1 MAGTII
7 NDGTFKL
14 ASTNSLTRLMLAGD
28 TTLDGTGETVLGGIY
43 NYIGSSAT
51 NKTLTIG
58 ADQTLR
64 GGGLIGSSSYG
75 EVDVVNK
82 GTVVADNGTL
92 YTYGS
97 TFNNAAGEIQVSS
110 GAALYVQ
117 KGMLN
122 GGSISGA
129 GTLTGSGT
137 FQDVHYSGGLNVS
150 GGTIQGGH
158 IDDTLTVTN
167 GGYVSMAGTITND
180 GTFKLASTNS
190 LTRLMLA
197 GDTTLDGTGE
207 TVLGGIYNY
216 IGSSTTNKTLTIGA
230 DQTLRG
236 GGLIGSSSYGE
247 VDVVNKGTVVA
258 DNGTLYT
265 YGSTFNNAA
274 GEIQVSSGAAL
285 YVQKGMLNGGS
296 ISGAGTL
303 TGSGTFQDVHY
314 SGGLNVSGGTIQGGH
329 IDDTL
334 TVTNGGYVSMAGTI
348 TNDGTFKMA
357 GANSTT
363 LLMLAG
369 DTTLDGTGETVLA
382 ESTTTSAAVLQVT
395 L

>member
-1 MAGTII
+1 
-7 NDGTFKL
+7 
-14 ASTNSLTRLMLAGD
+14 

-43 NYIGSSAT
+43 NYIGSSTT

-207 TVLGGIYNY
+207 TVL
-216 IGSSTTNKTLTIGA
+216 
-230 DQTLRG
+230 
-236 GGLIGSSSYGE
+236 
-247 VDVVNKGTVVA
+247 
-258 DNGTLYT
+258 
-265 YGSTFNNAA
+265 
-274 GEIQVSSGAAL
+274 
-285 YVQKGMLNGGS
+285 
-296 ISGAGTL
+296 
-303 TGSGTFQDVHY
+303 
-314 SGGLNVSGGTIQGGH
+314 
-329 IDDTL
+329 
-334 TVTNGGYVSMAGTI
+334 
-348 TNDGTFKMA
+348 
-357 GANSTT
+357 
-363 LLMLAG
+363 
-369 DTTLDGTGETVLA
+369 A

-395 L
+395 PLTIGSDQTARVAGPRYGNQCQQSLDTDAIGTQQSNPTAARREGTQGATGAAPRFRHFVQGLTRGTSAQRICSVSGRSPFKWQITRDVAGDTSWRHR